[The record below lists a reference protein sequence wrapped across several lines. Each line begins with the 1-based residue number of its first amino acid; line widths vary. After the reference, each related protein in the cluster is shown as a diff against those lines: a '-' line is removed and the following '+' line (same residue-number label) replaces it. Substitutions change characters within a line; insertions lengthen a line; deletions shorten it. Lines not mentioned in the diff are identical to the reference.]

1 MYLDASDLIE
11 WTTLKST
18 YHAPGRELSPGDHL
32 TVVDLDI
39 LNAAGTTHLA
49 SQHPCRSAIGNN
61 RGVGQL
67 QIPDGTL
74 QFIEQAGYEAV
85 NGVVL
90 AVIMAGKNQWRIPV
104 QQGSVEVFG
113 LDVMGIGGEVV
124 TQSDAVQ
131 RGNVAFLNGLPA

>member
-11 WTTLKST
+11 WTMLKST

-32 TVVDLDI
+32 AVVDLDI
-39 LNAAGTTHLA
+39 LNAAGATHRA
-49 SQHPCRSAIGNN
+49 SQHPCWSTIGNN
-61 RGVGQL
+61 PGVGQL

-74 QFIEQAGYEAV
+74 QFTEQAGCETV

-113 LDVMGIGGEVV
+113 LDVVGIDGIAV
-124 TQSDAVQ
+124 TESYA
-131 RGNVAFLNGLPA
+131 A